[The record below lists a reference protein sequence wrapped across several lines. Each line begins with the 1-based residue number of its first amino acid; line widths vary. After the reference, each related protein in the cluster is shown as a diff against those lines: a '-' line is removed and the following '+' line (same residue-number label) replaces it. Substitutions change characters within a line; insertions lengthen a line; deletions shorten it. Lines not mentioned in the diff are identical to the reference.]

1 MNKFL
6 LTFLCTT
13 LLPTSLLADKKTE
26 ANNTL
31 HTYDIEE
38 VYVYDQ
44 PKELTGLVSNHLNST
59 TFSRLQLNSRPL
71 KTIFSA

>member
-26 ANNTL
+26 ANDTL
-31 HTYDIEE
+31 HIYDIEE

-44 PKELTGLVSNHLNST
+44 PKETYGLVSNH
-59 TFSRLQLNSRPL
+59 
-71 KTIFSA
+71 